1 VSFQVNQSYAI
12 IPPPKEN
19 VICDWFAEKA
29 PSKNA
34 AFLFNLLI
42 NGYNHGD
49 SGFCYY
55 GLAAL
60 RCRENEA

>member
-1 VSFQVNQSYAI
+1 
-12 IPPPKEN
+12 